1 MSTFQ
6 SLGECDRDA
15 HVVDLCEGSMET
27 EEEQFREQVR
37 CPPTNVYIG
46 LEMCRIGRDW

>member
-6 SLGECDRDA
+6 SLGEGDPDA

-27 EEEQFREQVR
+27 DEQEFREEV
-37 CPPTNVYIG
+37 
-46 LEMCRIGRDW
+46 